1 MLKKYWKMHLE
12 KDKEQNK
19 EFALNRGV
27 KEMNKKEFDLVE
39 KDKELKD
46 QMNLHK
52 ELALDNEQQ
61 KNDDSTGI

>member
-1 MLKKYWKMHLE
+1 MHLE

-46 QMNLHK
+46 
-52 ELALDNEQQ
+52 
-61 KNDDSTGI
+61 